1 MKIKKFMFLIVIAIL
16 FLSITAFA
24 PAQSNSPGF
33 PDELKN
39 ALVTFA
45 VALITLATS
54 AVGYY
59 GAYYF
64 KKLAAKVQGEI
75 GLTQYNWLTRF
86 IYDMVVSVAQNPI
99 AKEWTGEKLKKYVL
113 ITVMK
118 KVVELK
124 LPFDEA
130 DIDNLIEAAVKNF
143 KESTGW
149 KAEYSEPK

>member
-99 AKEWTGEKLKKYVL
+99 AKE
-113 ITVMK
+113 
-118 KVVELK
+118 
-124 LPFDEA
+124 
-130 DIDNLIEAAVKNF
+130 
-143 KESTGW
+143 
-149 KAEYSEPK
+149 